1 MSPYRFW
8 NIPFYSCYSAH
19 LYVHVARTWQ
29 GFGLLYLIGVLA
41 VCSLSTTY
49 RLGVVMESVLQE
61 RVMPVIDKLPVLTF
75 EQGQLSVA
83 APQPLVIL
91 DPVTEQPMVVIDTT
105 GKTTS
110 LEQHDVPLLLMKD
123 RALARQGTGME
134 RTLEFAGL
142 NDVQLD
148 NDAIRSGLQRA
159 MGFIKPFAYIPVLL
173 MESLYRMAQVFLYA
187 VGGLLFASLL
197 KVSLPYTV
205 LLRLT
210 CVAMT
215 PGLLLT
221 ALLEL
226 FGIGLPL
233 GGLLF
238 FILSQLY
245 LYFAI
250 RSVAL
255 DSHTHNDPH
264 YLEV

>member
-19 LYVHVARTWQ
+19 LYLYVARAWQ
-29 GFGLLYLIGVLA
+29 GVGLLYLFFVLA
-41 VCSLSTTY
+41 LCSMITTY
-49 RLGVVMESVLQE
+49 RLALVMESVVQE
-61 RVMPVIDKLPVLTF
+61 RVMPIIGKIPVLTF
-75 EQGQLSVA
+75 EQGLLSVPG
-83 APQPLVIL
+83 PQPLVIQ
-91 DPVTEQPMVVIDTT
+91 DPVTELPMVVIDTS
-105 GKTTS
+105 GQTTS
-110 LEQHDVPLLLMKD
+110 LEEHGAPLLLLKD
-123 RALARQGTGME
+123 RALARQGSEGE
-134 RTLEFAGL
+134 RALEFAGL
-142 NDVQLD
+142 DGVQLD
-148 NDAIRSGLQRA
+148 NDTIRSGLQRA
-159 MGFIKPFAYIPVLL
+159 MGFIKPLAYIPVLV
-173 MESLYRMAQVFLYA
+173 MEFVYRLLQALLYA

-197 KVSLPYTV
+197 KVSLPYAV

-215 PGLLLT
+215 PSLLLT

-226 FGIGLPL
+226 FGMGMPL

-245 LYFAI
+245 LYFAV

-255 DSHTHNDPH
+255 ASHNPSDTH